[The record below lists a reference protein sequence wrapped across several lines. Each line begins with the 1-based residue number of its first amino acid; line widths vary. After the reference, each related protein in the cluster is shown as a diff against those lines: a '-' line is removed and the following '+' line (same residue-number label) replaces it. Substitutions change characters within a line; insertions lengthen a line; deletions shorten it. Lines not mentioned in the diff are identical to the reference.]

1 MMSQKMDIEK
11 SHCQIVKDSSAT
23 GWVGIVTAYVGN
35 RSISWSEVEYRL
47 YRRSVVMIL
56 KQNKC

>member
-1 MMSQKMDIEK
+1 MDIEK

-23 GWVGIVTAYVGN
+23 GRAGIVTAYVGN
-35 RSISWSEVEYRL
+35 RSMSWSVVEYRL
-47 YRRSVVMIL
+47 YRRSVVMVL